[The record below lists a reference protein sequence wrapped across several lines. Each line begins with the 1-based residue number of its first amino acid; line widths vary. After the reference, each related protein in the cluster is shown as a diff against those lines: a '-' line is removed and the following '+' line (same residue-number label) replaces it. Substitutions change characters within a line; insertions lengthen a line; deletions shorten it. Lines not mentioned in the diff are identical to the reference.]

1 MSTVFLNPAE
11 TSYTVECMADARFVF
26 GFASDSPEF
35 SRAGDHLVLTF
46 ENGASITL
54 ANFYSLYPAQGM
66 PLFEVDGAEVS
77 GKDFL
82 AALDQPE
89 LMPAAG
95 HTPANNSHYQ
105 EWSNMEL
112 LGGLDRLGGLDVG
125 WQDGDNLPETMGGA
139 GGDDG
144 VAEAGGIVVSPL
156 NLSLAV
162 SDGGT
167 ENDVREV
174 VFTVSLDRTC
184 ETDITVSLTNGL
196 TLTVPAGQLEGSASL
211 ATRPDDVFTQ
221 QDDIYEASIENAVG
235 GTVEDE
241 LVWTDSSVSASVT
254 DDSDVTKFSIST
266 ENVSEADGGSVTFVI
281 QADHAPQGNASVQV
295 TIGTKVHDV
304 ELDAS
309 GKGTLTIEH
318 GNNEDFYLDESSITA
333 EITGVTG
340 GNYEAVD
347 FEGATATATIE
358 DTIDATKFT
367 LSASP
372 ADANGNVI
380 FTVKAENLP
389 HHEDTNI
396 TVRV

>member
-66 PLFEVDGAEVS
+66 PLFEVDGTEVS

-82 AALDQPE
+82 ATLDQPE

-95 HTPANNSHYQ
+95 PTPANDSHYQ

-144 VAEAGGIVVSPL
+144 IGEAGGIVVSPL
-156 NLSLAV
+156 NLALTV

-174 VFTVSLDRTC
+174 VFTVSLDRAC

-196 TLTVPAGQLEGSASL
+196 TVTVPAGQLEGSVSL

-221 QDDIYEASIENAVG
+221 QDDIYEASIESAVG

-241 LVWTDSSVSASVT
+241 LVWTGSS
-254 DDSDVTKFSIST
+254 
-266 ENVSEADGGSVTFVI
+266 
-281 QADHAPQGNASVQV
+281 
-295 TIGTKVHDV
+295 
-304 ELDAS
+304 
-309 GKGTLTIEH
+309 
-318 GNNEDFYLDESSITA
+318 
-333 EITGVTG
+333 
-340 GNYEAVD
+340 
-347 FEGATATATIE
+347 
-358 DTIDATKFT
+358 
-367 LSASP
+367 
-372 ADANGNVI
+372 
-380 FTVKAENLP
+380 
-389 HHEDTNI
+389 
-396 TVRV
+396 